1 MTKKYQ
7 APLQIVYIF
16 LGRNIAL
23 IYNVFRTFRI
33 VIQMSHR
40 QKILVVDDEYDNAFV
55 LKSGLS

>member
-1 MTKKYQ
+1 MTMKYQ